1 MREAGDVQKMK
12 INENELWKWG
22 RNIKCWK
29 EMSNYVWEVSL
40 SCMIRPKTP
49 LHNPTNN
56 TTIDSYHHGFCFPLT
71 SSFTLLPAI
80 SLLEIPAGNHAF
92 FLLTILL
99 EVLCF
104 WRTVQLV
111 RPCVVVIWLFS
122 LRHTLKICSSIRDDD
137 CICTRKSTLYRQNTL
152 PLF

>member
-1 MREAGDVQKMK
+1 MNCESEGEISSVERRWVIMCGRSVCPVWYGQKHLYT
-12 INENELWKWG
+12 IQQTILQL
-22 RNIKCWK
+22 I
-29 EMSNYVWEVSL
+29 L
-40 SCMIRPKTP
+40 
-49 LHNPTNN
+49 
-56 TTIDSYHHGFCFPLT
+56 TTTGFCFPLT

-122 LRHTLKICSSIRDDD
+122 LRHTLKICSTRDDD
-137 CICTRKSTLYRQNTL
+137 CICTRKSTACKQNTL
-152 PLF
+152 PLL